1 MIVHVD
7 NNNFESEVLK
17 SKQKVLL
24 DFYAD
29 WCGPCKMQG
38 RILESAEPRLN
49 GVKVCKCN
57 VDENPELASSYG
69 VQSIPT
75 LLVFENG
82 GVVNRNVGAMDEPGL
97 KRFLGL

>member
-1 MIVHVD
+1 MVYITK
-7 NNNFESEVLK
+7 NNIESEVLK
-17 SKQKVLL
+17 SEKTVLL

-38 RILESAEPRLN
+38 RILETVEPKLDS
-49 GVKVCKCN
+49 VKICKCN
-57 VDENPELASSYG
+57 VDDNPELAESYG

-75 LLVFENG
+75 LLVFKNG
-82 GVVNRNVGAMDEPGL
+82 EVVNRNVGAMDEPAL

>member
-1 MIVHVD
+1 MVYITKD
-7 NNNFESEVLK
+7 NLENEVLRSEK
-17 SKQKVLL
+17 TVLL

-38 RILESAEPRLN
+38 RILEAVEPKLDS
-49 GVKVCKCN
+49 VKICKCN
-57 VDENPELASSYG
+57 VDDNPELAESYG

-75 LLVFENG
+75 LLVFKNG
-82 GVVNRNVGAMDEPGL
+82 GVVNRNVGAMDEPAL

>member
-1 MIVHVD
+1 MITHVTKD
-7 NNNFESEVLK
+7 SFENEVLK
-17 SKQKVLL
+17 SDKTVLL

-38 RILESAEPRLN
+38 KILDAVEPKLT

-57 VDENPELASSYG
+57 VDENPELAGSYG

-75 LLVFENG
+75 LLVFKDG
-82 GVVNRNVGAMDEPGL
+82 GVVNRNVGAMDEAGL